1 MKHTITSILCGM
13 CALLAVSCGSQDG
26 TITDTQPTTDS
37 ITETEAVTEALL
49 YPEYELDLG
58 GEALHMIYF
67 DAVAVCGWSSS
78 IPSDINAAEQTG
90 DALAD
95 AIYLRNRKV
104 EDLYNFHITSTAY
117 EQWDIQALVNKSV
130 MAGAG
135 DYDAVFP
142 QWQVMG
148 TLITQD
154 SLLQLDDL
162 IDVSQPWW
170 DEKALEGFSV
180 LGKTYAMSGDI
191 LFVDKFSDIIIMFN
205 KQMADN
211 YDLGDIYS
219 LVVDKQW
226 TFDILKEMSRTVSAD
241 LDANGKYDKND
252 RFGFSGQNDGLYE
265 LFNSSGEKF
274 CDIDG
279 DGVPYLSCE
288 SERAVDIF
296 TRVYE
301 FMNDTQHYFNR
312 QSANI
317 SVADTAAMFKQDQV
331 LFLMRPLS
339 TLFDL
344 RSMEADF
351 GIIPTP
357 LMDESQTEYYTSIG
371 YTVAPAV
378 CIPKDA
384 KNAEATA
391 AVLDTLSAESH
402 YNVNPMLYDLILGA
416 KVTRD
421 DQSTE
426 NLDIIFSSHV
436 YDPGEIFGFGKLA
449 NDMMSSW
456 KNMETKVVST
466 IEKKKKAV
474 EISIE
479 KLLEAINAQ
488 E

>member
-1 MKHTITSILCGM
+1 MKHMIIPILCGM
-13 CALLAVSCGSQDG
+13 CAMLAVSCGSQDG
-26 TITDTQPTTDS
+26 TITDTQPTTES
-37 ITETEAVTEALL
+37 TTETEAVTEALL
-49 YPEYELDLG
+49 YPEYTMDLG
-58 GEALHMIYF
+58 GEELHMIYF

-78 IPSDINAAEQTG
+78 IPSDINVAEQTG

-95 AIYLRNRKV
+95 AVYVRNRKI
-104 EDLYNFHITSTAY
+104 EELYNCKLTATAY
-117 EQWDIQALVNKSV
+117 AQWDIQAVVNKSV
-130 MAGAG
+130 MAGSG

-142 QWQVMG
+142 NWQVMG

-180 LGKTYAMSGDI
+180 LGRTYAMSGDI

-252 RFGFSGQNDGLYE
+252 RFGFSGQDDALYE
-265 LFNSSGEKF
+265 LYNSSGEKF

-279 DGVPYLSCE
+279 DGVPFLSCE
-288 SERAVDIF
+288 SERAIGIF
-296 TRVYE
+296 TGVYE
-301 FMNDTQHYFNR
+301 FMNDTQNFYNR
-312 QSANI
+312 QTHNI
-317 SVADTAAMFKQDQV
+317 SVAETAAMFKQDQV

-357 LMDESQTEYYTSIG
+357 LMDETQTEYYTSIG

-378 CIPKDA
+378 CIPKDV
-384 KNAEATA
+384 KNAETSA
-391 AVLDTLSAESH
+391 AVLDTLSAESY

-449 NDMMSSW
+449 NDMMSKW
-456 KNMETKVVST
+456 QNMETKVVST

-474 EISIE
+474 EIGIK
-479 KLLEAINAQ
+479 KLLEAINEQ
-488 E
+488 G